1 MSKCLY
7 CYKELEPGEV
17 DFHKSCCKKFFGT
30 HTAPSLDYTRAQ
42 MDELA
47 AQVIRSQT
55 TLTGVQPKLSLNLDK
70 HKDSQ
75 KLTIVGLWGDY
86 IFKPQTERFAMLP
99 EIEDLTMHL
108 AEIAKIKIVPHTLIR
123 MKDGSIGYLTK
134 RIDRKA
140 DGEKIAME
148 DMCQLTERQTEH
160 KYRSSYEQIGKAIRK
175 YSTNAQ
181 LDMVDFLELVYFSW
195 LTGNNDMHLK
205 NFSLYSP
212 AGEPVLTPAY
222 DLLNAAISN
231 PVDDKEL
238 ALNLNGKKKRMK
250 DADFR
255 NAYRT
260 CGVPEIVFDR
270 VKKKYVD
277 LLPKFEEEIH
287 ASFLSDEI
295 KTLYIELL
303 HRRHAQS
310 SAGFLK
316 SVRNKLTLYGLETLK
331 CRRKSSI
338 GCWPL
343 S

>member
-7 CYKELEPGEV
+7 CYKELGPGEV
-17 DFHKSCCKKFFGT
+17 DFHKSCCRKFFGT
-30 HTAPSLDYTRAQ
+30 VTAPSLDYTRAQ

-55 TLTGVQPKLSLNLDK
+55 TLTGVQPKLSLNLDR
-70 HKDSQ
+70 HKGSR

-86 IFKPQTERFAMLP
+86 IFKPQTDRFAMLP
-99 EIEDLTMHL
+99 ENEDLTMHL

-123 MKDGSIGYLTK
+123 MKDGSIGYLTR

-148 DMCQLTERQTEH
+148 DMCQLTERQTEY

-222 DLLNAAISN
+222 DLLNTVISN
-231 PVDDKEL
+231 PADDDEL

-255 NAYRT
+255 SAYRI

-270 VKKKYVD
+270 VKKKYLD
-277 LLPKFEEEIH
+277 LLPKFEEEIQR
-287 ASFLSDEI
+287 SFLSDEL
-295 KTLYIELL
+295 KTFYINLL
-303 HRRHAQS
+303 HRRLMA
-310 SAGFLK
+310 
-316 SVRNKLTLYGLETLK
+316 
-331 CRRKSSI
+331 
-338 GCWPL
+338 
-343 S
+343 

>member
-7 CYKELEPGEV
+7 CYKELGPGEV
-17 DFHKSCCKKFFGT
+17 DFHKSCCRKFFGT
-30 HTAPSLDYTRAQ
+30 STAPSLDYTRLQ

-99 EIEDLTMHL
+99 ENEDLTMHL
-108 AEIAKIKIVPHTLIR
+108 AEIAKLKIVPHTLIR

-148 DMCQLTERQTEH
+148 DMCQLTERQTEN
-160 KYRSSYEQIGKAIRK
+160 KYKSSYEQVGKAIRK

-222 DLLNAAISN
+222 DLLNAVISN
-231 PVDDKEL
+231 PADDEEL
-238 ALNLNGKKKRMK
+238 ALNLNGKKKRIT

-255 NAYRT
+255 TAYRT

-270 VKKKYVD
+270 VKKKYKD
-277 LLPKFEEEIH
+277 LLPKFEEEIQR
-287 ASFLSDEI
+287 SFLSDEL
-295 KTLYIELL
+295 KTFYIDLL
-303 HRRHAQS
+303 RRRLMA
-310 SAGFLK
+310 
-316 SVRNKLTLYGLETLK
+316 
-331 CRRKSSI
+331 
-338 GCWPL
+338 
-343 S
+343 

>member
-17 DFHKSCCKKFFGT
+17 DFHKSCCRKFFGT

-55 TLTGVQPKLSLNLDK
+55 SLTGVQPKLSLNLDK

-99 EIEDLTMHL
+99 ENEDLTMHL

-181 LDMVDFLELVYFSW
+181 LDMVDFLERVYFSW

-231 PVDDKEL
+231 PVDDAEL

-277 LLPKFEEEIH
+277 LLPKFEEEIQR
-287 ASFLSDEI
+287 SFLSDEI

-310 SAGFLK
+310 SAGF
-316 SVRNKLTLYGLETLK
+316 
-331 CRRKSSI
+331 
-338 GCWPL
+338 
-343 S
+343 

>member
-17 DFHKSCCKKFFGT
+17 DFHKSCCRKFFGT

-99 EIEDLTMHL
+99 ENEDLTMHL

-310 SAGFLK
+310 SAVF
-316 SVRNKLTLYGLETLK
+316 
-331 CRRKSSI
+331 
-338 GCWPL
+338 
-343 S
+343 

>member
-1 MSKCLY
+1 
-7 CYKELEPGEV
+7 
-17 DFHKSCCKKFFGT
+17 
-30 HTAPSLDYTRAQ
+30 

-75 KLTIVGLWGDY
+75 KLTIVGLWGGY

-99 EIEDLTMHL
+99 ENEDLTMHL

-231 PVDDKEL
+231 PVDDEEL

-277 LLPKFEEEIH
+277 LLPKFEEEIQR
-287 ASFLSDEI
+287 SFLSDEI

-310 SAGFLK
+310 SAGF
-316 SVRNKLTLYGLETLK
+316 
-331 CRRKSSI
+331 
-338 GCWPL
+338 
-343 S
+343 